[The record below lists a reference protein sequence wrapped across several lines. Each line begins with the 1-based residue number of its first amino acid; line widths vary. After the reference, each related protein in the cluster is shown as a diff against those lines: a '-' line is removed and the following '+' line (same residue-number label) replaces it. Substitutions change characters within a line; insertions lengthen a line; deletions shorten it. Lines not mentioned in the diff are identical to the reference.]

1 MRERLSFNEFW
12 LTVLLPLLMV
22 ITVAFAIESADL
34 VSSVSVR
41 PILLLVGTVAFVA
54 GVALAK
60 SQFPYYTAHI
70 YSFVYGVFFL
80 GLVLGPMLPDA
91 EFMTWR
97 ERINELV
104 MMQYNW
110 FVTAIDGGSNR
121 DSFIFVVQTS
131 GIFWLLGYTAAW
143 YTVRYLRIWRV
154 ILPSGLV
161 LLSVVYYYFGARP
174 LYLYMAAYVV
184 LSLLY
189 ITQTFLSSR
198 QRQWRAAT
206 VRYEGG
212 ISWTFMRSSLLVGL
226 LAILCAWWL
235 PAAGASDTVTS
246 AVNRVNEPWR
256 QFRDSWQRLVAVN
269 STGQRVADPYR
280 DSLPLGGPRQT
291 GDQPIM
297 DVRVSE
303 ELPYAYW
310 RETVLDTYA
319 DNSWQVVDGNT
330 ITYYPDDGQ
339 FNTEPAQQ
347 RMLVTQAYINYV
359 SNAGAIYSL
368 PDLQFADR
376 QMYVKL
382 NTTPDGYH
390 DLAATRAR
398 YALQLGDQYQVTSSI
413 SVADAGSLRRA
424 STSYSP
430 EIREQY
436 LQMPNTIS
444 ERTRNLAAELTA
456 SYDNPYDKAVAVQ
469 NWLRDNIEY
478 NDQIDYPPADRELI
492 DYFLFE
498 TQEGYCNY
506 YAASMA
512 IMLRSQGVP
521 TRLARGFASGEY
533 LPEEGFYRVRARDA
547 HTWVEVY
554 FPEYGWI
561 QFEPTA
567 IIQPIVRPE
576 GEDAAGGDDDPT
588 IAEDP
593 DQPVL
598 DGETELPERDLEAFL
613 EPEDPFGDGGAT
625 GGDGFLG
632 SNTIPFVGGL
642 FLIAFTAFLM
652 LLAGRY
658 NRRVESS
665 VERSYSRLVHWS
677 HWVGVDIRP
686 SYTPYESADVLAAA
700 VPEGEKS
707 IRVLIDEFVQRQ
719 FSGRASGLSVFA
731 PRNEWKRLRP
741 ILLKRSIRSRLD
753 TFLRRKSS

>member
-1 MRERLSFNEFW
+1 MRERIGFKEGW
-12 LTVLLPLLMV
+12 LTILLPLLMV
-22 ITVAFAIESADL
+22 MTTAFAIESAEL
-34 VSSVSVR
+34 VRSVSVR
-41 PILLLVGTVAFVA
+41 PVLLVIGIVAFIA
-54 GVALAK
+54 GIALAK
-60 SQFPYYTAHI
+60 SQFPHYTAHI
-70 YSFVYGVFFL
+70 YSLVYGIFFL
-80 GLVLGPMLPDA
+80 GLVLGRLLPDA

-97 ERINELV
+97 ERINELI

-110 FVTAIDGGSNR
+110 FVTAIEGGSNR
-121 DSFIFVVQTS
+121 DPFIFIVQTS

-161 LLSVVYYYFGARP
+161 LLSVVYYYYGARP

-189 ITQTFLSSR
+189 ITQTFLSLR
-198 QRQWRAAT
+198 QKQWRAAT

-226 LAILCAWWL
+226 MAILLAWWL
-235 PAAGASDTVTS
+235 PAAGASGTVTD

-269 STGQRVADPYR
+269 STGQSVADPYR
-280 DSLPLGGPRQT
+280 DSISLGGPRQA

-310 RETVLDTYA
+310 RETVLDTYG
-319 DNSWQVVDGNT
+319 DNSWQVVEGET

-339 FNTEPAQQ
+339 FKTEPAQQ
-347 RMLVTQAYINYV
+347 RVLVTQAFINYV
-359 SNAGAIYSL
+359 ANAGTIYSL
-368 PDLQFADR
+368 PDLQFSDR

-390 DLAATRAR
+390 DLTATRAR
-398 YALQLGDQYQVTSSI
+398 FALQLGDQYQVTSSI
-413 SVADAGSLRRA
+413 SSADASSLRRA
-424 STSYSP
+424 STNYSP

-436 LQMPNTIS
+436 LQMPDNIS
-444 ERTRNLAAELTA
+444 ERTLNLAAELTA
-456 SYDNPYDKAVAVQ
+456 PYDNPYDKAVVVQ
-469 NWLRDNIEY
+469 NWLRNNIEY
-478 NDQIDYPPADRELI
+478 NDQIDYPPTDRELI

-498 TQEGYCNY
+498 TREGYCNY
-506 YAASMA
+506 YASSMA
-512 IMLRSQGVP
+512 IMLRSQGIP

-533 LPEEGFYRVRARDA
+533 LTEEGFYRVRARDA

-554 FPEYGWI
+554 FPDYGWI

-567 IIQPIVRPE
+567 IIQEIVRPE
-576 GEDAAGGDDDPT
+576 GEDGAGGENEPFVV
-588 IAEDP
+588 EDP

-598 DGETELPERDLEAFL
+598 DGETELPERDLEGFL
-613 EPEDPFGDGGAT
+613 EPDDPFGDGGLT
-625 GGDGFLG
+625 DGGGFLG
-632 SNTIPFVGGL
+632 SNTVPFVGGL
-642 FLIAFTAFLM
+642 FLIVVAAVLM
-652 LLAGRY
+652 LFAGRY
-658 NRRVESS
+658 NRGVESS
-665 VERSYSRLVHWS
+665 VERSYSRLVQWG

-686 SYTPYESADVLAAA
+686 NFTPYESADVLVAA

-707 IRVLIDEFVQRQ
+707 IRVLIEEFVQRQ
-719 FSGRASGLSVFA
+719 FSGREQGLSVFA
-731 PRNEWKRLRP
+731 PRNEWKQLRP
-741 ILLKRSIRSRLD
+741 ILLKQSLRSRLNS
-753 TFLRRKSS
+753 FLRRKTS